1 MAIRPI
7 LRFRDP
13 LLSRA
18 CAPVTRFDAELAALA
33 EDLADTMHA
42 APGIGIAGPHIGALQ
57 RVAVI
62 DLDDRAGVRVYVN
75 PEIIAA
81 SADQASH
88 TEGSISMPGV
98 TEEVLRPKTVTVRYQ
113 DLAGEMAQLE
123 ASGLLGVCLQH
134 EIDQLDGIFWIQR
147 LSRLKRDRLVRQFA
161 KLQGR

>member
-13 LLSRA
+13 LLGRA

-62 DLDDRAGVRVYVN
+62 DLDDGAGVRVYVN

-88 TEGSISMPGV
+88 TEGSISMPGL

>member
-7 LRFRDP
+7 IRFRDP
-13 LLSRA
+13 LLSQP
-18 CAPVTRFDAELAALA
+18 CVPVTRFDAALAALA
-33 EDLADTMHA
+33 DDLADTMHA

-62 DLDDRAGVRVYVN
+62 DLDDGAGVRVYVN
-75 PEIIAA
+75 PQVTAA
-81 SADQASH
+81 STDQASH

-98 TEEVLRPKTVTVRYQ
+98 TEEVFRPKTVTVRFQ
-113 DLAGEMAQLE
+113 NLAGDVADIE

-161 KLQGR
+161 KQQAR